1 MPLDYVPNRA
11 GTRGIAATGAASV
24 GLVFGPSTML
34 VFSFGVFIAPL
45 SAAFGWTRPSIAFG
59 STIIALT
66 IMLVAPLQGWLVD
79 RFGGRRVVLTS
90 IPLFAAGLFLMSR
103 MGDDIRVFYLLCGL
117 LPVLGLG
124 LWPTSYL
131 RVVSGW
137 FDRRLGMAIG
147 IANGGI
153 GIGAALVPVLATAV
167 IGRNGWQDAYLGLAL
182 AALLVTWPLNW
193 LFLREAAA
201 PSASRAADAGEL
213 AGMAFHDILRTRSY
227 RLLLAGFFL
236 SGVISVGLIVNQVP
250 LLIDGGVSP
259 ERAAAA
265 QATFGVALLITR
277 FLTGVALDRVPA
289 PLLMG
294 AVCVGGLAACLMYAS
309 GVNDLALV
317 VCPILIA
324 GVIGAEFDVLSYI
337 TKRYYGIA
345 SFGRAYGV
353 VYSMFQ
359 LGAALGATALP
370 LSRQHLGS
378 YAPGLLAYAAI
389 LAAAAACFLMLRPA
403 SFALEDL
410 VKEPSPAA
418 L

>member
-1 MPLDYVPNRA
+1 MTYQTIPSQSSA
-11 GTRGIAATGAASV
+11 RGIAATGAASI

-45 SAAFGWTRPSIAFG
+45 SAAFGWTRPAIAFG
-59 STIIALT
+59 STVIALT

-103 MGDDIRVFYLLCGL
+103 MGGDIRVFYLLCGL

-153 GIGAALVPVLATAV
+153 GIGAALVPVLATSV
-167 IGRNGWQDAYLGLAL
+167 MGRSGWQDAYLGLAL

-193 LFLREAAA
+193 LFLRESVAPAASRTSAAA
-201 PSASRAADAGEL
+201 P
-213 AGMAFHDILRTRSY
+213 GMAFRDILRTHSY

-250 LLIDGGVSP
+250 LLIDGGISP

-265 QATFGVALLITR
+265 QATFGIALLITR
-277 FLTGVALDRVPA
+277 FLTGVLLDRVPA

-294 AVCVGGLAACLMYAS
+294 AVCIGGLAACLMYAS
-309 GVNDLALV
+309 GVNDLSLV

-337 TKRYYGIA
+337 TKKYYGIA

-353 VYSMFQ
+353 VYSVFQ

-370 LSRQHLGS
+370 LSRLHLGS
-378 YAPGLLAYAAI
+378 YAPGLLAYAVI
-389 LAAAAACFLMLRPA
+389 LAAAATCFLLLRPA
-403 SFALEDL
+403 SLAQDGL
-410 VKEPSPAA
+410 VGQPSSAV

>member
-1 MPLDYVPNRA
+1 MPLAHVSTPTNA
-11 GTRGIAATGAASV
+11 RGIAATGAASV

-45 SAAFGWTRPSIAFG
+45 SAAFGWTRPSITFG

-103 MGDDIRVFYLLCGL
+103 MGGDIRVFYLLCGL

-167 IGRNGWQDAYLGLAL
+167 MGRNGWQDAYLGLAL
-182 AALLVTWPLNW
+182 TALLVTWPLNW

-201 PSASRAADAGEL
+201 PEAGRITVAGDL
-213 AGMAFHDILRTRSY
+213 AGMEFRDILRTRSY

-236 SGVISVGLIVNQVP
+236 SGIISVGLIVNQVP
-250 LLIDGGVSP
+250 LLIDGGISP

-265 QATFGVALLITR
+265 QATFGVALLVTR
-277 FLTGVALDRVPA
+277 FLTGMALDRVPA

-294 AVCVGGLAACLMYAS
+294 TVCVGGLTACLMYAS
-309 GVNDLALV
+309 GVNDVSLV
-317 VCPILIA
+317 ICPILIA

-337 TKRYYGIA
+337 TKKYYGIA

-353 VYSMFQ
+353 VYSVFQ

-389 LAAAAACFLMLRPA
+389 LAATAACFLLLRPA
-403 SFALEDL
+403 SFVQESM
-410 VKEPSPAA
+410 VGGSSPAV

>member
-1 MPLDYVPNRA
+1 MTPQAAPEHPSS
-11 GTRGIAATGAASV
+11 RGIAATGAASL

-66 IMLVAPLQGWLVD
+66 IMAIAPLQGWLVD

-90 IPLFAAGLFLMSR
+90 IPLFAAGLFMMSR
-103 MGDDIRVFYLLCGL
+103 MGGDIRVFYLLCGL

-153 GIGAALVPVLATAV
+153 GIGAALVPVLATTV
-167 IGRNGWQDAYLGLAL
+167 MGRSGWQDAYLILAVI
-182 AALLVTWPLNW
+182 ALVVTWPLNW
-193 LFLREAAA
+193 LFLRESSGPALGRAAAA
-201 PSASRAADAGEL
+201 PAP
-213 AGMAFHDILRTRSY
+213 GMAFRDILRTRSY
-227 RLLLAGFFL
+227 RLLLVGFFL

-250 LLIDGGVSP
+250 LLIDGGISP

-265 QATFGVALLITR
+265 QATFGIALLVTR

-289 PLLMG
+289 PLLM
-294 AVCVGGLAACLMYAS
+294 ATVCIGGMAACMMYAS
-309 GVNDLALV
+309 GVNDMSLV
-317 VCPILIA
+317 LGPLLIA

-337 TKRYYGIA
+337 AKKYYGIA

-353 VYSMFQ
+353 VYSVFQ
-359 LGAALGATALP
+359 FGAALGATALP

-378 YAPGLLAYAAI
+378 YTPGLLAYAAI
-389 LAAAAACFLMLRPA
+389 LAVAAGCFLMLRPA
-403 SFALEDL
+403 GFNAAGLAA
-410 VKEPSPAA
+410 EPGPAVS
-418 L
+418 

>member
-1 MPLDYVPNRA
+1 MLSTLGAPTPT
-11 GTRGIAATGAASV
+11 TRGIAATGAASI

-45 SAAFGWTRPSIAFG
+45 SAAFGWTRPSVAFG

-103 MGDDIRVFYLLCGL
+103 MGGDIRVFYLLCGL

-137 FDRRLGMAIG
+137 FERRLGMAIG

-167 IGRNGWQDAYLGLAL
+167 MGRGGWQDAYLGLAL
-182 AALLVTWPLNW
+182 VALLVTWPLNW
-193 LFLREAAA
+193 LFLRESTGPALGRATAGAA
-201 PSASRAADAGEL
+201 PD
-213 AGMAFHDILRTRSY
+213 MAFRDILRTRSY
-227 RLLLAGFFL
+227 RLLLIGFFL
-236 SGVISVGLIVNQVP
+236 SGIISVGLIVNQVP
-250 LLIDGGVSP
+250 LLIDGGISP

-265 QATFGVALLITR
+265 QATFGIALLVTR

-294 AVCVGGLAACLMYAS
+294 TVCVGGLAACLMYAS
-309 GVNDLALV
+309 GVNDVSLV
-317 VCPILIA
+317 LGPLLIA
-324 GVIGAEFDVLSYI
+324 GVIGAEFDMLSYV
-337 TKRYYGIA
+337 TKKYYGIA

-353 VYSMFQ
+353 VYAVFQ

-389 LAAAAACFLMLRPA
+389 LAAAAGCFLMLRPA
-403 SFALEDL
+403 SFGQEGLAGR
-410 VKEPSPAA
+410 PSSATP
-418 L
+418 

>member
-1 MPLDYVPNRA
+1 MLSTPGAPA
-11 GTRGIAATGAASV
+11 STTRGVAATGAASI
-24 GLVFGPSTML
+24 GLAFGPSTML

-45 SAAFGWTRPSIAFG
+45 GAAFGWTRPSISFG

-79 RFGGRRVVLTS
+79 RFGGRRVVLAS
-90 IPLFAAGLFLMSR
+90 VPLFAAGLFLMSR
-103 MGDDIRVFYLLCGL
+103 MGGDIRVFYLLCGL

-167 IGRNGWQDAYLGLAL
+167 MGQTGWRDAYLGLAL

-193 LFLREAAA
+193 LLLREAAPPAAGRGAGAA
-201 PSASRAADAGEL
+201 P
-213 AGMAFHDILRTRSY
+213 GMAFRDILRTRSY

-236 SGVISVGLIVNQVP
+236 SGIISVGLIVNQVP

-265 QATFGVALLITR
+265 QATFGVALLVTR
-277 FLTGVALDRVPA
+277 FLTGVLLDRVPA

-294 AVCVGGLAACLMYAS
+294 AVCLGGLAACLLYAS
-309 GVNDLALV
+309 GVNDVALV
-317 VCPILIA
+317 VCPVLIA

-337 TKRYYGIA
+337 TKKYYGIA
-345 SFGRAYGV
+345 SFGRAYGI
-353 VYSMFQ
+353 VYSVFQ

-370 LSRQHLGS
+370 LSRLHLGS
-378 YAPGLLAYAAI
+378 YAPGLLAYATI
-389 LAAAAACFLMLRPA
+389 LAAAAACFLLLRPA
-403 SFALEDL
+403 SFDQESS
-410 VKEPSPAA
+410 VGQPSPATP
-418 L
+418 

>member
-1 MPLDYVPNRA
+1 MTYQTIPSQSSARS
-11 GTRGIAATGAASV
+11 IAATGAASI

-45 SAAFGWTRPSIAFG
+45 SAAFGWTRPAIAFG
-59 STIIALT
+59 STVIALT
-66 IMLVAPLQGWLVD
+66 IMLAAPLQGWLVD

-103 MGDDIRVFYLLCGL
+103 MGGDIRVFYLLCGL

-153 GIGAALVPVLATAV
+153 GIGAALVPVLATAAM
-167 IGRNGWQDAYLGLAL
+167 GRSGWQGAYLGLAL

-193 LFLREAAA
+193 LFLRESVAPAASLASAAA
-201 PSASRAADAGEL
+201 P
-213 AGMAFHDILRTRSY
+213 GMAFRDILRARSY

-236 SGVISVGLIVNQVP
+236 SGIISVGLIVNQVP
-250 LLIDGGVSP
+250 LLIDGGISP

-265 QATFGVALLITR
+265 QATFGIALLITR
-277 FLTGVALDRVPA
+277 FLTGVLLDRVPA

-294 AVCVGGLAACLMYAS
+294 AVCIGGLAACLMYAS
-309 GVNDLALV
+309 GINDVSLV

-337 TKRYYGIA
+337 TKKYYGIA
-345 SFGRAYGV
+345 SFGRAYGL
-353 VYSMFQ
+353 VYSVFQ

-370 LSRQHLGS
+370 LSRLHLGS
-378 YAPGLLAYAAI
+378 YAPGLLAYAVI
-389 LAAAAACFLMLRPA
+389 LAAAAACFLLLRPA
-403 SFALEDL
+403 SL
-410 VKEPSPAA
+410 VRDGLVGRPSSAA